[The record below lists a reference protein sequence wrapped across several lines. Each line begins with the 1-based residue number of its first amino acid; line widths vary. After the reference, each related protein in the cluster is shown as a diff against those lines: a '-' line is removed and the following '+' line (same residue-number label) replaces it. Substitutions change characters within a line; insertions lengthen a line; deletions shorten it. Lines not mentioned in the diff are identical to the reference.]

1 MKNVSQSTEV
11 PQRLV
16 KKTFI
21 KFIRNSVGTKM
32 FRNFYLRQDN
42 KIFDATKGGELSC
55 AFYVSGILAIFGLI
69 KNIHGTVKSTK
80 KDLEES
86 GWVEVEQPTSGSV
99 IIWKPSENDQ
109 DQHDHIGFYVGRNMA
124 ISNNSSRMKITKHNW
139 TYDNTR
145 KIQAIYYNPTLDK
158 LI

>member
-1 MKNVSQSTEV
+1 MTDISRIQAK
-11 PQRLV
+11 PQRLI

-42 KIFDATKGGELSC
+42 KIFDAAKGGELSC
-55 AFYVSGILAIFGLI
+55 AFYVSGILVLFSLI

-86 GWVEVEQPTSGSV
+86 GWIKVEQPSSGSV

-109 DQHDHIGFYVGRNMA
+109 NQHDHIGFYVGRSMA

-145 KIQAIYYNPTLDK
+145 KIQVIYSNPILSK
-158 LI
+158 